1 MSRST
6 DDRNEDNMILKARLA
21 AAKATDPVEK
31 FRLLCLAR
39 GTSGISGIGKLKL
52 IDAAFKKLDKT
63 GDGVVT
69 VDDLKNVYSVRSNPK
84 FQSGEQ
90 TEGEILT
97 KFLKTFEE
105 NGTRDGKVTFD
116 EFMDYYA
123 GVSSSIDHDAHFDLM
138 MRNAWKL

>member
-1 MSRST
+1 MYEFQPALNNGR
-6 DDRNEDNMILKARLA
+6 K
-21 AAKATDPVEK
+21 
-31 FRLLCLAR
+31 
-39 GTSGISGIGKLKL
+39 KL

-105 NGTRDGKVTFD
+105 NGTRDGKVANILLT
-116 EFMDYYA
+116 
-123 GVSSSIDHDAHFDLM
+123 
-138 MRNAWKL
+138 